1 MATDLKDLLNSC
13 KDALTQSNDLDSLAQ
28 TETAYL
34 GRNGKI
40 NDLFKTLKDI
50 PADKRKAFGAE
61 INELKNEITR
71 LIEARKRELTQK
83 QENGTFTDLT
93 LPGTKYPKGSIH
105 LISIAIDEI
114 SRIFE
119 KIGFIRV
126 SYPEVEYEFFSF
138 ESLNMPKTHAA
149 RDDFETSFIEAP
161 PSPEY
166 GKMLLTPHTSSGQ
179 VREMWRVKTPP
190 IRMINI
196 AKTYRPNWDAT
207 HTPMFFQFEGLCVD
221 RDINITHL
229 KGTLD
234 HFVKEYFGSDIEAR
248 LRPHHFQFT
257 EPSFEV
263 DVTCTVC
270 KGKAKVNGAKCKVCK
285 SGWLELGGTG
295 MVHPNVLKAGKID
308 PAEYS
313 GWAFGFGIE
322 RVIMMKYGIDDIRN
336 YYSGD
341 IRFLEQF

>member
-1 MATDLKDLLNSC
+1 MDDIEATSISLEKEIKLTQTLDDLLRV
-13 KDALTQSNDLDSLAQ
+13 
-28 TETAYL
+28 ETNYL
-34 GRNGKI
+34 GRHGRI
-40 NDLFKTLKDI
+40 NNLLNKMKNLVPDERKKFGQGINSFKTRVNFLI
-50 PADKRKAFGAE
+50 NKRRQ
-61 INELKNEITR
+61 ELFSQHET
-71 LIEARKRELTQK
+71 
-83 QENGTFTDLT
+83 GTYTDVT
-93 LPGTKYPKGSIH
+93 LPGDIYPKGSVH
-105 LISIAIDEI
+105 LISVAIEEI

-138 ESLNMPKTHAA
+138 ESLNMPKSHAA

-161 PSPEY
+161 NHSQY

-179 VREMWRVKTPP
+179 VREMWRVGTPP
-190 IRMINI
+190 IRMINL

-221 RDINITHL
+221 TDINITHL
-229 KGTLD
+229 KGTLT
-234 HFVKEYFGSDIEAR
+234 HFVKEYFGEDIQMR

-270 KGKAKVNGAKCKVCK
+270 KGSGQTQNGKCKVCK

-295 MVHPNVLKAGKID
+295 MTHPNVLKAGKID
-308 PAEYS
+308 PLRYS

>member
-1 MATDLKDLLNSC
+1 MADFSKITSDFLNKIKDSSSLEDLLVVE
-13 KDALTQSNDLDSLAQ
+13 TSL
-28 TETAYL
+28 L
-34 GRNGKI
+34 GRNGII
-40 NDLFKTLKDI
+40 NTLLKDLRTI
-50 PADKRKAFGAE
+50 PSEKRKEFGQSV
-61 INELKNEITR
+61 NSLKKILASSLE
-71 LIEARKRELTQK
+71 ERKQILMR
-83 QENGTFTDLT
+83 TDDKTGYEDIT
-93 LPGTKYPKGSIH
+93 LPGEKYPRGSIH
-105 LISIAIDEI
+105 LISMAVEEI
-114 SRIFE
+114 GRIFE

-149 RDDFETSFIEAP
+149 RDDFETTFIDAP
-161 PSPEY
+161 EHPKY

-179 VREMWRVKTPP
+179 IREMWRTKTPP
-190 IRMINI
+190 IRMINM

-221 RDINITHL
+221 RNINITHL

-234 HFVKEYFGSDIEAR
+234 YFVKEYFGRDIQAR

-270 KGKAKVNGAKCKVCK
+270 KGTSKIDGQKCRVCK

-295 MVHPNVLKAGKID
+295 MVHPNVLTAGNID
-308 PAEYS
+308 PDKYS

-336 YYSGD
+336 YYTGD
-341 IRFLEQF
+341 VRFLEQF

>member
-1 MATDLKDLLNSC
+1 MAELKLPSIDEVKKYLRVSI
-13 KDALTQSNDLDSLAQ
+13 LTLSQLDEYEKLW
-28 TETAYL
+28 L
-34 GRNGKI
+34 GRKGKI
-40 NDLFKTLKDI
+40 NGYLSSMNEKSPDERGKYGLQINSFKKSVVSLLHKKRDRLRKSGGI
-50 PADKRKAFGAE
+50 DDADV
-61 INELKNEITR
+61 
-71 LIEARKRELTQK
+71 
-83 QENGTFTDLT
+83 T
-93 LPGTKYPKGSIH
+93 LPGISYPKGSVH
-105 LISIAIDEI
+105 LVSIAIEEI
-114 SRIFE
+114 SRIYE
-119 KIGFIRV
+119 KIGFIRT
-126 SYPEVEYEFFSF
+126 SYPEVEYEYFSF
-138 ESLNMPKTHAA
+138 ESLNMPKGHAA
-149 RDDFETSFIEAP
+149 RDDFETSYIDAP
-161 PSPEY
+161 IHPKW

-179 VREMWRVKTPP
+179 VREMWRVGKPP

-221 RDINITHL
+221 EGINITHL

-234 HFVKEYFGSDIEAR
+234 YFVKEYFGPDIEGR

-270 KGKAKVNGAKCKVCK
+270 KGTTKTGESKCKVCK

-295 MVHPNVLKAGKID
+295 MVHPNVLKAGRID
-308 PAEYS
+308 SKKYS
-313 GWAFGFGIE
+313 GWAFGFGVE

-336 YYSGD
+336 YYAGD

>member
-1 MATDLKDLLNSC
+1 MADSEIVSLESIKRRLDQIQTPDELDLFDTS
-13 KDALTQSNDLDSLAQ
+13 
-28 TETAYL
+28 YL
-34 GRNGKI
+34 GRNGIINSLLSQIKNKAHEERKEYGQKI
-40 NDLFKTLKDI
+40 NSFKQHLVSLS
-50 PADKRKAFGAE
+50 AVKR
-61 INELKNEITR
+61 R
-71 LIEARKRELTQK
+71 LLGLGFDGQNKI
-83 QENGTFTDLT
+83 DVT
-93 LPGTKYPKGSIH
+93 LPGTSYPKGSVH
-105 LISIAIDEI
+105 LVSIAIEEI
-114 SRIFE
+114 SRIYE
-119 KIGFIRV
+119 KIGFIRT

-138 ESLNMPKTHAA
+138 ESLNMPKSHAA
-149 RDDFETSFIEAP
+149 RDDFETSFIDAP
-161 PSPEY
+161 IHPKW

-179 VREMWRVKTPP
+179 VREMWRVGAPP

-221 RDINITHL
+221 EGINITHL

-234 HFVKEYFGSDIEAR
+234 YFVKEYFGPDIEGR

-270 KGKAKVNGAKCKVCK
+270 KGTTKVNGAKCKVCK

-308 PAEYS
+308 SKKYS
-313 GWAFGFGIE
+313 GWAFGFGVE

>member
-1 MATDLKDLLNSC
+1 
-13 KDALTQSNDLDSLAQ
+13 
-28 TETAYL
+28 
-34 GRNGKI
+34 
-40 NDLFKTLKDI
+40 
-50 PADKRKAFGAE
+50 
-61 INELKNEITR
+61 
-71 LIEARKRELTQK
+71 LTQK
-83 QENGTFTDLT
+83 QESANLYRPLASGH
-93 LPGTKYPKGSIH
+93 KISEGSIH

-221 RDINITHL
+221 RDIHITH
-229 KGTLD
+229 
-234 HFVKEYFGSDIEAR
+234 SR
-248 LRPHHFQFT
+248 
-257 EPSFEV
+257 
-263 DVTCTVC
+263 
-270 KGKAKVNGAKCKVCK
+270 
-285 SGWLELGGTG
+285 
-295 MVHPNVLKAGKID
+295 
-308 PAEYS
+308 
-313 GWAFGFGIE
+313 E
-322 RVIMMKYGIDDIRN
+322 RWTI
-336 YYSGD
+336 S
-341 IRFLEQF
+341 

>member
-1 MATDLKDLLNSC
+1 MDQLTRLHSQFKADLIKVKSYSEIQIID
-13 KDALTQSNDLDSLAQ
+13 T
-28 TETAYL
+28 TYL
-34 GRNGKI
+34 GRNGLI
-40 NDLFKTLKDI
+40 NAALQHIKEVSRDEKKEYGTRL
-50 PADKRKAFGAE
+50 
-61 INELKNEITR
+61 NEI
-71 LIEARKRELTQK
+71 K
-83 QENGTFTDLT
+83 QEIQKSISEKKTILLQIAEHDQKLDVT
-93 LPGTKYPKGSIH
+93 LPGTAYPKGSLH
-105 LISIAIDEI
+105 LITIAIDEI
-114 SRIFE
+114 TSIFE

-161 PSPEY
+161 IHPKW

-190 IRMINI
+190 VRMINI
-196 AKTYRPNWDAT
+196 SKTYRPNWDAT
-207 HTPMFFQFEGLCVD
+207 HTPMFFQFEGLCLD
-221 RDINITHL
+221 RGINITHL

-234 HFVKEYFGSDIEAR
+234 YFVKEYFGEDIQAR

-270 KGKAKVNGAKCKVCK
+270 KGTTKHNGQKCKICK

-295 MVHPNVLKAGKID
+295 MVHPNVLKSGNID
-308 PAEYS
+308 PKIYT

-322 RVIMMKYGIDDIRN
+322 RVIMMKFGIDDIRN

-341 IRFLEQF
+341 LRFLEQF

>member
-1 MATDLKDLLNSC
+1 MNS
-13 KDALTQSNDLDSLAQ
+13 LDQIRVAFQKKLQ
-28 TETAYL
+28 DIKTPKHIQNLHVEYL
-34 GRNGKI
+34 GRNGI
-40 NDLFKTLKDI
+40 
-50 PADKRKAFGAE
+50 
-61 INELKNEITR
+61 INELLIQLKAASLEEKKVFGKQINLLKKQIEQELKNASYKLHTAKSEQI
-71 LIEARKRELTQK
+71 
-83 QENGTFTDLT
+83 DVT
-93 LPGTKYPKGSIH
+93 LPGTNFPKGSVH
-105 LISIAIDEI
+105 LITIAIDEI
-114 SRIFE
+114 SHIFE

-138 ESLNMPKTHAA
+138 EALNMPKTHAA
-149 RDDFETSFIEAP
+149 RDDFETSFINAP
-161 PSPEY
+161 IHPKY

-179 VREMWRVKTPP
+179 IREMWRIKNPP

-207 HTPMFFQFEGLCVD
+207 HTPMFYQFEGLCVD
-221 RDINITHL
+221 KNINITHL

-234 HFVKEYFGSDIEAR
+234 YFVKSYFGQDIEAR

-270 KGKAKVNGAKCKVCK
+270 KGKGEVNGSKCKVCK

-295 MVHPNVLKAGKID
+295 MTHPNVLKSGKID
-308 PAEYS
+308 PSVYS

-336 YYSGD
+336 YYAGD

>member
-1 MATDLKDLLNSC
+1 MDQ
-13 KDALTQSNDLDSLAQ
+13 LTQLRSQFNAELLEIKSPSEIQLLD
-28 TETAYL
+28 TKYL
-34 GRNGKI
+34 GRNGLI
-40 NDLFKTLKDI
+40 NTVLQHIKEV
-50 PADKRKAFGAE
+50 PADQKKEYGTNL
-61 INELKNEITR
+61 NELKQEIIRSISEKKTF
-71 LIEARKRELTQK
+71 LLQSAETK
-83 QENGTFTDLT
+83 QQIDVT
-93 LPGTKYPKGSIH
+93 LPGTSYPKGSLH
-105 LISIAIDEI
+105 LITIAIDEI
-114 SRIFE
+114 TSIFE

-161 PSPEY
+161 VHPKW

-190 IRMINI
+190 VRMINI
-196 AKTYRPNWDAT
+196 SKTYRPNWDAT
-207 HTPMFFQFEGLCVD
+207 HTPMFFQFEGLCLD
-221 RDINITHL
+221 NGINITHL

-234 HFVKEYFGSDIEAR
+234 YFVKSYFGEDIRAR

-270 KGKAKVNGAKCKVCK
+270 KGTSINNGQKCKICK

-295 MVHPNVLKAGKID
+295 MVHPNVLKSGNID
-308 PAEYS
+308 PKIYT

-322 RVIMMKYGIDDIRN
+322 RVIMMKFGIDDIRN

>member
-1 MATDLKDLLNSC
+1 MAEDIGSILQTC
-13 KDALTQSNDLDSLAQ
+13 KTALEPVTSVSQLAEV
-28 TETAYL
+28 ETAFL
-34 GRNGKI
+34 GRNGHLNELMRKI
-40 NDLFKTLKDI
+40 KDV
-50 PADKRKAFGAE
+50 PPEKRKEYGQTLNKLKAE
-61 INELKNEITR
+61 ILT
-71 LIEARKRELTQK
+71 LIDTKKKSLLESQGKGEF
-83 QENGTFTDLT
+83 EDVT
-93 LPGTKYPKGSIH
+93 LPGKKFPEGSLH
-105 LISIAIDEI
+105 LISMAIDEI

-138 ESLNMPKTHAA
+138 ESLNMPKSHAA

-161 PSPEY
+161 VHPKY

-179 VREMWRVKTPP
+179 VREMWRVGKPP

-221 RDINITHL
+221 RGINITHL

-234 HFVKEYFGSDIEAR
+234 YFVKEYFGPDIQMR

-270 KGKAKVNGAKCKVCK
+270 KGKGKVGDSKCKVCK

-295 MVHPNVLKAGKID
+295 MVHPNVLKSGNID
-308 PAEYS
+308 SKEYS

-341 IRFLEQF
+341 LRFLEQF

>member
-1 MATDLKDLLNSC
+1 MEDTGRILMQCREKVKNIKTSDE
-13 KDALTQSNDLDSLAQ
+13 LASFSSS
-28 TETAYL
+28 YL

-40 NDLFKTLKDI
+40 NELIQYMKKLPLDAKKEYGQKINVLKRDLEVLFKEKSAELNILTDEAVYTDI
-50 PADKRKAFGAE
+50 
-61 INELKNEITR
+61 
-71 LIEARKRELTQK
+71 
-83 QENGTFTDLT
+83 T
-93 LPGTKYPKGSIH
+93 LPGVQYPKGSLH
-105 LISIAIDEI
+105 LISMAVEEI
-114 SRIFE
+114 SSIFE

-126 SYPEVEYEFFSF
+126 SYPEVEYEYFSF
-138 ESLNMPKTHAA
+138 ESLNMPKSHPA
-149 RDDFETSFIEAP
+149 RDDFETSFIQSP
-161 PSPEY
+161 PHPEY

-179 VREMWRVKTPP
+179 VREMWRVGKPP

-196 AKTYRPNWDAT
+196 AKCYRPNWDAT
-207 HTPMFFQFEGLCVD
+207 HTPMFYQFEGLCVD
-221 RDINITHL
+221 IDINITHL

-234 HFVKEYFGSDIEAR
+234 YFVKKYFGRATEVR

-263 DVTCTVC
+263 DITCTVC
-270 KGKAKVNGAKCKVCK
+270 KGSAKTNDTKCRVCK

-295 MVHPNVLKAGKID
+295 MVHPNVLTHGKID
-308 PAEYS
+308 PIMYS

>member
-1 MATDLKDLLNSC
+1 MAGTDDVRAQFNNELKHVSDLEKLQ
-13 KDALTQSNDLDSLAQ
+13 LL
-28 TETAYL
+28 ETSYL

-40 NDLFKTLKDI
+40 NSLLAQMKNKT
-50 PADKRKAFGAE
+50 PEERKKYGQE
-61 INELKNEITR
+61 INEFKQSLILQISQIKKRLVTR
-71 LIEARKRELTQK
+71 RENT
-83 QENGTFTDLT
+83 EDIDVT
-93 LPGTKYPKGSIH
+93 LPGTPYPKGSIH
-105 LISIAIDEI
+105 LVSIAIEEI
-114 SRIFE
+114 SRIYE
-119 KIGFIRV
+119 KIGFIRT

-138 ESLNMPKTHAA
+138 ESLNMPKSHAA
-149 RDDFETSFIEAP
+149 RDDFETSFIDAP
-161 PSPEY
+161 IHPKW

-179 VREMWRVKTPP
+179 VREMWRVGTPP

-196 AKTYRPNWDAT
+196 AKTYRPNWDAS

-221 RDINITHL
+221 QEINITHL

-234 HFVKEYFGSDIEAR
+234 HFVKEYFGPNIEGR

-270 KGKAKVNGAKCKVCK
+270 NGTAKVANAKCKVCK

-308 PAEYS
+308 SKKYS
-313 GWAFGFGIE
+313 GWAFGFGVE

-336 YYSGD
+336 YYAGD

>member
-1 MATDLKDLLNSC
+1 MTDFDSIL
-13 KDALTQSNDLDSLAQ
+13 AQSNKELANILTLEQLDQL
-28 TETAYL
+28 ETSYL

-40 NDLFKTLKDI
+40 NNLLTQMKDKTPDE
-50 PADKRKAFGAE
+50 RKKQGQQ
-61 INELKNEITR
+61 INEFKQS
-71 LIEARKRELTQK
+71 LISQFSQMRKRIATNHEKT
-83 QENGTFTDLT
+83 EDVDVT

-105 LISIAIDEI
+105 LVSIAIEEI
-114 SRIFE
+114 TRIYE
-119 KIGFIRV
+119 KIGFIRT

-138 ESLNMPKTHAA
+138 ESLNMPKSHAA
-149 RDDFETSFIEAP
+149 RDDFETSFIDAP
-161 PSPEY
+161 IHPKW

-221 RDINITHL
+221 KGINITHL

-234 HFVKEYFGSDIEAR
+234 HFVKEYFGPDVEGR

-270 KGKAKVNGAKCKVCK
+270 KGTTKVKGAKCKVCK

-308 PAEYS
+308 PKKYS
-313 GWAFGFGIE
+313 GWAFGFGVE